1 MRNATDNAGFR
12 VTRPARRGRAALR
25 RQSAFT
31 LIEIIVTIIVIGISA
46 TALLSVF
53 TNMIRGS
60 ADPLI
65 QQQATSIA
73 EAYMEE
79 IMLRAF
85 EDPQVVESGAAEVG
99 ETRPNYDD
107 VQDYNSLGTSEVRD
121 QNNNPVAA
129 LSAYGVTVVVIDDTL
144 NTVPMGAAMRVDVTV
159 THPAIADI
167 LLSGYRTRYP

>member
-1 MRNATDNAGFR
+1 M
-12 VTRPARRGRAALR
+12 R

-46 TALLSVF
+46 TALMSVF
-53 TNMIRGS
+53 ASMIRGS
-60 ADPLI
+60 ADPMI
-65 QQQATSIA
+65 QQQATTIA

-85 EDPQVVESGAAEVG
+85 EDPQVAETGAAEAG

-107 VQDYNSLGTSEVRD
+107 VQDYNSLGTTQVRD
-121 QNNNPVAA
+121 QNNNPVAL
-129 LSAYGVTVVVIDDTL
+129 LSAFGVTVVVAGDPLGDPP
-144 NTVPMGAAMRVDVTV
+144 NTVPAGAAMRVDVTV
-159 THPAIADI
+159 THAAIADI

>member
-1 MRNATDNAGFR
+1 MRS
-12 VTRPARRGRAALR
+12 
-25 RQSAFT
+25 QSAFT
-31 LIEIIVTIIVIGISA
+31 LIEIIVTIVVIGISA

-53 TNMIRGS
+53 SSMIRGS
-60 ADPLI
+60 ADPVI
-65 QQQATSIA
+65 QQQATTIA

-85 EDPQVVESGAAEVG
+85 EDPQVAESGIAEAG

-107 VQDYNSLGTSEVRD
+107 VQDYNSLGTNQVRD
-121 QNNNPVAA
+121 QNNNPVTA
-129 LSAYGVTVVVIDDTL
+129 LSAYGVTVLVERDDAL
-144 NTVPMGAAMRVDVTV
+144 NTVPEAAAMRVDVTV

>member
-1 MRNATDNAGFR
+1 MRS
-12 VTRPARRGRAALR
+12 
-25 RQSAFT
+25 QSAFT
-31 LIEIIVTIIVIGISA
+31 LIEIIVTIVVIGISA

-53 TNMIRGS
+53 SSMIRGS
-60 ADPLI
+60 ADPVI
-65 QQQATSIA
+65 QQQATTIA

-85 EDPQVVESGAAEVG
+85 EDPQVAESGIAEAG

-107 VQDYNSLGTSEVRD
+107 VQDYNSLGTNQVRD

-129 LSAYGVTVVVIDDTL
+129 LSAYGVTVLVERDDAL
-144 NTVPMGAAMRVDVTV
+144 NTVPEAAAMRVDVTV